1 MCRAEKV
8 PAGAGIEERNTV
20 SGRPFLQIPGPT
32 NVPERIVRAM
42 SRNSM
47 EDDTMRL
54 SGKTAIVTGGSSGI
68 GKAVALRFA
77 REGVRL
83 FIGGAPADAGDL
95 EATLV
100 ELRKTGAEC
109 AGAVV
114 DVAEARSVATFIDA
128 AMAHLGSVDVLVSNA
143 GVYQAESFL
152 DITEERWDWVLNV
165 NLKGM
170 FLIGQRVAREMVAQ
184 GRGGSII
191 NTASTNALL
200 GDEDAAHYNASKGG
214 VVSLTKA
221 MAMDLA
227 VHNIRV
233 NCVCPG
239 MILTRMSGN
248 MGDDPNLLA
257 TYNTRIPMDRF
268 GTVDEVAG
276 TYVYLASDDASYMT
290 GASLVYDGGLT
301 AGLRWRGWI
310 S

>member
-1 MCRAEKV
+1 V
-8 PAGAGIEERNTV
+8 
-20 SGRPFLQIPGPT
+20 
-32 NVPERIVRAM
+32 NV
-42 SRNSM
+42 
-47 EDDTMRL
+47 
-54 SGKTAIVTGGSSGI
+54 
-68 GKAVALRFA
+68 
-77 REGVRL
+77 
-83 FIGGAPADAGDL
+83 ADS
-95 EATLV
+95 
-100 ELRKTGAEC
+100 
-109 AGAVV
+109 
-114 DVAEARSVATFIDA
+114 RSVARFFDA
-128 AMAHLGSVDVLVSNA
+128 AMGHLGSVDILVSNA
-143 GVYQAESFL
+143 GVYHAESFL
-152 DITEERWDWVLNV
+152 DITEERWDSVLNI

-170 FLIGQRVAREMVAQ
+170 FLVGQRVAREMVAQ
-184 GRGGSII
+184 GRGGAII

-200 GDEDAAHYNASKGG
+200 GDEDSAHYNASKGG

-268 GTVDEVAG
+268 GTVEEVAG
-276 TYVYLASDDASYMT
+276 AYVHLASDDASYMT
-290 GASLVYDGGLT
+290 GACLVYDGGLT